1 MSRLAQI
8 VLLAAAILVAGCAR
22 SGGGLEQRGA
32 RPPAC
37 LFTLPQGQGWLF
49 AVGEAGPHFFDQ
61 KGWEAAEKNA
71 RESLALA
78 IQSRVKG
85 EYVSLEGMPGEPAG
99 VEVSKEVLDI
109 ALYGA
114 QVLERYKDP
123 TTGHYHILV
132 GISAGTAAE
141 NIIRAGEKS
150 LKERGDEQ
158 TAEAIR
164 QRKEELM
171 RKLQEKLE
179 GE

>member
-1 MSRLAQI
+1 MGRLVEIA
-8 VLLAAAILVAGCAR
+8 LLTAAFVAAGCAT
-22 SGGGLEQRGA
+22 SGGGLEQRGP
-32 RPPAC
+32 RPPAW
-37 LFTLPQGQGWLF
+37 LSTLPQRQGWLF
-49 AVGEAGPHFFDQ
+49 AVGEAGPYFFDQ

-78 IQSRVKG
+78 IQTRVKG
-85 EYVSLEGMPGEPAG
+85 EYISLEGMPGERAG

-123 TTGHYHILV
+123 ATGHYHILV

-141 NIIRAGEKS
+141 NIIRAGEKT
-150 LKERGDEQ
+150 LKERGDEE
-158 TAEAIR
+158 TAEVIR

-171 RKLQEKLE
+171 KKLE
-179 GE
+179 KKLEEK